1 MRSWK
6 IAVLFAL
13 LSAPALAQSPAP
25 ALPPSDA
32 HDWAPVGTSP
42 APSFTISNYY
52 KQDVYDRSD
61 NKLGSIDDVL
71 IDNTGKVTA
80 LMIGVGGFLG
90 IGQKDVAV
98 PFNRVQM
105 GKKNDKWY
113 LSLDATK
120 EQLKAAPGYKYDS
133 GTTSWVPDQK
143 GE

>member
-1 MRSWK
+1 MRSWEMV
-6 IAVLFAL
+6 VLFAL
-13 LSAPALAQSPAP
+13 LSAPALAQSPTP
-25 ALPPSDA
+25 ALPPSEA

-52 KQDVYDRSD
+52 KQDVYDLSD
-61 NKLGSIDDVL
+61 NKLGTIDDVL
-71 IDNTGKVTA
+71 IDNTGKITA

-90 IGQKDVAV
+90 IGQKDVAA
-98 PFNRVQM
+98 PFTRVLM

-133 GTTSWVPDQK
+133 GITSWVPDPK
-143 GE
+143 